1 VNTTALAV
9 VLQLV
14 TAAAQVTVSEG
25 EEVTVA
31 VAPGGVTVQLP
42 DVVRVV
48 TPAGDYA
55 VRPLGAARAAA
66 AAAKGAA
73 GASPQPAPE
82 KAPAENTDV
91 RVFLVR
97 PAKPAAGEQPVTFL
111 LADRRSVT
119 VRFIPGTV
127 RDDTFVDIRWSKK
140 AAASGARGR
149 AGEQFLGSERALLL
163 AMLRN
168 EPSYGRKV
176 VEETVELPGY
186 PDLEVKLLRTYASGD
201 GLVGGVYSFTNRSRK
216 TVVVN
221 PTVLAV
227 GTPNRAVLTQMDHEE
242 LKSCGEDNR
251 PDPRG
256 TGCMS
261 VVRIVSRA
269 AGREPVTPG
278 TMAADRPGAAMPFVL
293 VPKPGE
299 KR

>member
-1 VNTTALAV
+1 MNTTALAV

-55 VRPLGAARAAA
+55 VRPLGAARAP
-66 AAAKGAA
+66 AAKGAG
-73 GASPQPAPE
+73 GASPQAAPE
-82 KAPAENTDV
+82 KAPAENMDV

-97 PAKPAAGEQPVTFL
+97 PAKPAAGEQAITFL

-119 VRFIPGTV
+119 VRFIPGTA
-127 RDDTFVDIRWSKK
+127 RDDTFVDIRWSSRKS
-140 AAASGARGR
+140 AASGGRGR

-242 LKSCGEDNR
+242 LKSCGEDNS

-269 AGREPVTPG
+269 AGREAVTPG
-278 TMAADRPGAAMPFVL
+278 TMAADRPGTAMPFVL
-293 VPKPGE
+293 VPKAGE